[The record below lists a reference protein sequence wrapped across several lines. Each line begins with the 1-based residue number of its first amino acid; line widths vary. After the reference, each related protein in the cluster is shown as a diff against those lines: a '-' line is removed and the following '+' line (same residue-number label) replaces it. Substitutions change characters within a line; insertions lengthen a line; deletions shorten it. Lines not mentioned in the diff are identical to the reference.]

1 MSMFNQPADNASGG
15 FFKPAEHNGHL
26 VLLTVVHEIGRRFDT
41 LKGAEIDQAVADVV
55 DLDGAG
61 ELRERVNFTHT
72 AIVSRLA
79 PGATFILGRIGQ
91 VATKSGFQAWALLPF
106 TEGTDDAK
114 AEAWVNAHKPT
125 FTNTAPAATAPA
137 ASPAAVPAPVNTAT
151 GEVAPGV
158 NLDDPA
164 VRALL
169 AQLQPAQAAP
179 QGSNPGF

>member
-26 VLLTVVHEIGRRFDT
+26 ILITIVHEIVRRFDT
-41 LKGAEIDQAVADVV
+41 LKGAEIDMAVADVV

-79 PGATFILGRIGQ
+79 PGATFVLGRIGQ
-91 VATKSGFQAWALLPF
+91 VATKSGFQAWALQPF
-106 TEGTDDAK
+106 NEGTDDAK

-125 FTNTAPAATAPA
+125 FTQAAPAAA
-137 ASPAAVPAPVNTAT
+137 APAAVPAPVNTAT
-151 GEVAPGV
+151 GEVPSGV

-169 AQLQPAQAAP
+169 AQLQPATAAP
-179 QGSNPGF
+179 QGTNPGF